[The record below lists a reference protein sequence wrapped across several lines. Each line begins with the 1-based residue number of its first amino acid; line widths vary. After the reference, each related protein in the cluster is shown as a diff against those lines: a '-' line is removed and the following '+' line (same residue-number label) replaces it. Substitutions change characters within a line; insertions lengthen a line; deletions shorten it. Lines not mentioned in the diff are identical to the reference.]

1 MKSKTAGLENSSA
14 EWEQNPLRPMRL
26 RNHGRRCCV
35 CRSAV
40 PRWKH
45 RKPTCTQGQLC
56 HGLAE
61 STNESPTFSLFAHL
75 QNRFSD
81 SDLIKQV
88 RLSSPSKEHS
98 HHLGSKASSMTH
110 WLIPSLLW
118 GFLRC
123 PDDGSLFVSVRR
135 YVKPS

>member
-88 RLSSPSKEHS
+88 RLSSPSEEHS

-123 PDDGSLFVSVRR
+123 PDDGSLFVSVRQ